1 MQISFHGANRDV
13 TGSCHLIQC
22 AGTRILIDCGLFQGG
37 HELAEENEE
46 EFGFDPA
53 SIDFVLLTHAHLDH
67 CGRLPLLV
75 KRGFRG
81 EIICTAATKDLTR
94 LVLLDAAHL
103 QESEARSQAKHQI
116 RRGQH
121 KPTLPLYT
129 LYDATRCF
137 DYFGRVASY
146 EKKLKLTP
154 GINACFYDAG
164 HILGS
169 ASVRLSL
176 SEVGESCSVVFSGD
190 LGSDG
195 RKILRDAVAPPAS
208 DVVVMET
215 TYGDREHRSLTASV
229 EEFYAAIN
237 DTFKRGGNVIIP
249 SFALERAQEILWY
262 LREGVE
268 HQILPQSMHVF
279 LDSPMAISA
288 TEIFRHHPECYDEES
303 AKLFAAHHDPFHLPN
318 LHITR
323 DQADSMAIN
332 RITSGAVILAGSGMC
347 TGGRVRHHLKHHL
360 WRRQDSVIFV
370 GFAAMGTLAR
380 QIIDGK
386 PRVRLF
392 GEEIVVKAAIST
404 INGFSAHADR
414 KELLAWHHKIKPT
427 HTFLVHGE
435 ETSMQSFAQVL
446 SNTKV
451 IMPAKHQV
459 FKLPAKSEGAEK
471 TIKPSKSTSKPLKT
485 STRRT

>member
-13 TGSCHLIQC
+13 TGSCHLVKC
-22 AGTRILIDCGLFQGG
+22 GETRILIDCGLFQGG
-37 HELAEENEE
+37 RELAEENEE
-46 EFGFDPA
+46 DFGFDPA
-53 SIDFVLLTHAHLDH
+53 AIDFVLLTHAHLDH

-137 DYFGRVASY
+137 DYFGRVANY
-146 EKKLKLTP
+146 EKNLHLTP
-154 GINACFYDAG
+154 DITACFYDAG

-169 ASVRLSL
+169 ASVRLTL
-176 SEVGESCSVVFSGD
+176 IEDGESCSVAFSGD
-190 LGSDG
+190 VGSNG
-195 RKILRDAVAPPAS
+195 RKILRDAVAPPPS

-215 TYGDREHRSLTASV
+215 TYGDREHRSLPASV
-229 EEFYAAIN
+229 DEFYAAIK
-237 DTFKRGGNVIIP
+237 DTFRRGGNVLIP

-262 LREGVE
+262 LREGLE
-268 HQILPQSMHVF
+268 NQLLPESMHVF

-288 TEIFRHHPECYDEES
+288 TEIFRRHPECYDEES
-303 AKLFAAHHDPFHLPN
+303 AKLFAAHHDPFQFSN

-332 RITSGAVILAGSGMC
+332 RITSGAVIIAGSGMC
-347 TGGRVRHHLKHHL
+347 TGGRIRHHLKHHL
-360 WRRQDSVIFV
+360 WRRQDTVIFV
-370 GFAAMGTLAR
+370 GFAAQGTLAR

-386 PRVRLF
+386 PKVRLF
-392 GEEIVVKAAIST
+392 GEEIAVQAHIAT

-414 KELLAWHHKIKPT
+414 KELLAWHHKIKPAVSY
-427 HTFLVHGE
+427 LVHGE
-435 ETSMQSFAQVL
+435 ESSMERFAQAL
-446 SNTKV
+446 KDTKV
-451 IMPAKHQV
+451 IMPHKHQA
-459 FKLPAKSEGAEK
+459 FKLPMQVKA
-471 TIKPSKSTSKPLKT
+471 PH
-485 STRRT
+485 

>member
-22 AGTRILIDCGLFQGG
+22 GDTRILIDCGMFQGG
-37 HELAEENEE
+37 RELVEENEE
-46 EFGFDPA
+46 DFGFDPS
-53 SIDFVLLTHAHLDH
+53 SIDLVLLTHAHLDH

-81 EIICTAATKDLTR
+81 EIICTSATKDLTR

-121 KPTLPLYT
+121 TRTLPLYT
-129 LYDATRCF
+129 IYDATRCF
-137 DYFGRVASY
+137 DYFGRVANY
-146 EKKLKLTP
+146 EKPLQLTP
-154 GINACFYDAG
+154 DILACFYDAG

-169 ASVRLSL
+169 ASVRLTL
-176 SEVGESCSVVFSGD
+176 TEEGETCSVAFSGD
-190 LGSDG
+190 IGSDG

-215 TYGDREHRSLTASV
+215 TYGDREHRSLPASV
-229 EEFYAAIN
+229 KEFYTAIN
-237 DTFKRGGNVIIP
+237 ETFKRGGNVIIP
-249 SFALERAQEILWY
+249 SFALERAQEILWH

-268 HQILPQSMHVF
+268 HNILPHSMHVF

-332 RITSGAVILAGSGMC
+332 RITSGAVIIAGSGMC

-360 WRRQDSVIFV
+360 WRRQDAIVFV
-370 GFAAMGTLAR
+370 GFAAQGTLAR

-386 PRVRLF
+386 SRVRLF
-392 GEEIVVKAAIST
+392 SEEIAVQAHIAT

-414 KELLAWHHKIKPT
+414 KELLAWHHKIKPAVS
-427 HTFLVHGE
+427 FLVHGE
-435 ETSMQSFAQVL
+435 ESSMESFAQAL
-446 SNTKV
+446 KGTKV
-451 IMPAKHQV
+451 IMPRKHQV
-459 FKLPAKSEGAEK
+459 FKLPTKS
-471 TIKPSKSTSKPLKT
+471 
-485 STRRT
+485 

>member
-1 MQISFHGANRDV
+1 MQISFHGATHDV

-22 AGTRILIDCGLFQGG
+22 AGKRILIDCGMFQGG
-37 HELAEENEE
+37 RELSEENEE
-46 EFGFDPA
+46 DFGFDPA
-53 SIDFVLLTHAHLDH
+53 NIDLVLLTHAHLDH

-121 KPTLPLYT
+121 QRTLPLYT
-129 LYDATRCF
+129 IYDATCCF
-137 DYFGRVASY
+137 DYFGRVAHY
-146 EKKLKLTP
+146 EQSIQLTP
-154 GINACFYDAG
+154 EISACFYDAG

-176 SEVGESCSVVFSGD
+176 VEDGEECSVVFSGD
-190 LGSDG
+190 IGSDG
-195 RKILRDAVAPPAS
+195 RKILRDAVAPPHA

-215 TYGDREHRSLTASV
+215 TYGDREHRSLSASV
-229 EEFYAAIN
+229 KEFYAAIS

-268 HQILPQSMHVF
+268 HHHLPQSMHVF

-288 TEIFRHHPECYDEES
+288 TEIFRHHPDCYDEES
-303 AKLFAAHHDPFHLPN
+303 AKLFAAHHDPFQLPN

-332 RITSGAVILAGSGMC
+332 RITSGAVIIAGSGMC
-347 TGGRVRHHLKHHL
+347 TGGRIRHHLKHHL
-360 WRRQDSVIFV
+360 WRKNASIIFV
-370 GFAAMGTLAR
+370 GFAAQGTLAR

-386 PRVRLF
+386 PSVHFF
-392 GEEIVVKAAIST
+392 GEDFAVQAHIYT

-414 KELLAWHHKIKPT
+414 KELLAWHQRIAPKR
-427 HTFLVHGE
+427 TFLVHGE
-435 ETSMQSFAQVL
+435 ENSMKSFAQVL
-446 SNTKV
+446 RNTEV
-451 IMPAKHQV
+451 LMPTKHQV
-459 FKLPAKSEGAEK
+459 FKLPVSVEHAEK
-471 TIKPSKSTSKPLKT
+471 SVKPSKSKKKHLII
-485 STRRT
+485 